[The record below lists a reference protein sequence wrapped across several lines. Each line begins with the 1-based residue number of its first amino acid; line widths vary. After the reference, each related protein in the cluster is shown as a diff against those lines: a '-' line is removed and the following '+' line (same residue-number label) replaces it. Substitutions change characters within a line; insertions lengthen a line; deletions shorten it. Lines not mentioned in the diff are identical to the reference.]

1 MWLINLY
8 ISLHIHRLWDL
19 GQQRCVHSYAVHT
32 DSVWALASTPT
43 FSHVYSGGRDLSV
56 STVFSQNSTNAN
68 IPLPLSYVL
77 PLFFSFSIWCFLPF
91 FFLYLSLSLFSDLFL
106 QYSSFDA
113 QFCLYS
119 QLYLT
124 DLATRESILLC
135 TKEHPILQLALH
147 DDGIWAATTDSSV
160 RRWPA
165 EGRNP
170 QKVFQRGG
178 SFLAGNLSFSRA
190 RASLEGSTP
199 VSHSYSCLFCNS

>member
-1 MWLINLY
+1 M
-8 ISLHIHRLWDL
+8 
-19 GQQRCVHSYAVHT
+19 HSYAVHT

-56 STVFSQNSTNAN
+56 SADQLYKFPVISSTGLN
-68 IPLPLSYVL
+68 VL
-77 PLFFSFSIWCFLPF
+77 YC
-91 FFLYLSLSLFSDLFL
+91 SL
-106 QYSSFDA
+106 
-113 QFCLYS
+113 

-147 DDGIWAATTDSSV
+147 DDAIWAATTDSSV
-160 RRWPA
+160 DRWPA
-165 EGRNP
+165 EVHNP
-170 QKVFQRGG
+170 QKAFQRGG

-199 VSHSYSCLFCNS
+199 VSLVYHNHFSETWFLFV

>member
-1 MWLINLY
+1 MM
-8 ISLHIHRLWDL
+8 
-19 GQQRCVHSYAVHT
+19 
-32 DSVWALASTPT
+32 
-43 FSHVYSGGRDLSV
+43 FS
-56 STVFSQNSTNAN
+56 
-68 IPLPLSYVL
+68 
-77 PLFFSFSIWCFLPF
+77 PF
-91 FFLYLSLSLFSDLFL
+91 FLSLSLSLSLSLFSDLFL

-199 VSHSYSCLFCNS
+199 VSHSYSCLFCNSQKMLMCILNPYCA